1 MPQDD
6 KLKFSRALL
15 LTALLGIAGTTLA
28 SGGSGGPAASAATTA
43 SATPDSAD
51 AASNP
56 APTAAANK
64 ALPEGNYSPAT
75 HYASS
80 YCKDDDYPAQWDWNP
95 SKVVKQDAPA
105 TSGTPKIVQMRNGVA
120 IATYSAF
127 GGDAGRSKPNS
138 ENGNDSSVGP
148 FRRGPYTQWKSGD
161 VFLVYPAVY
170 SGANMQIY
178 IGPNIVN
185 DEDFRNH
192 QYSVPSHLTIRGV
205 TVDGKRPVIVNPPK
219 GASNATYGQGLVYID
234 GRYDSAGKISER
246 ATNITIENLDIVDS
260 PSGGNVGKAAIY
272 INGAQDVTLRKVRIA
287 GFKQHSA
294 NGIFS
299 TGNTAG
305 TLLLENVELD
315 SNGGGGGPEHNAY
328 INASNS
334 DPAFTFKVL
343 GSWSHDSY
351 YGHLLKSRAQRTIIE
366 GSYLTG
372 QRAEAGQQTETYLL
386 DVPDGGELTVRN
398 TIFVKNYSGNNS
410 NGASLT
416 FGVESALT
424 TRSWGLTVEHNTFVA
439 LSRYYDDAKHKLF
452 PMFIST
458 KALGDKKIDSNLYIG
473 YCNGDGARDAPGT
486 NARTASF
493 NDIDQSYRPRV
504 PALTGNKNI
513 IGTPAYGHMGRSATR
528 KTNAVGARD

>member
-1 MPQDD
+1 MPQAYKS
-6 KLKFSRALL
+6 KLSRAVPLIVIL
-15 LTALLGIAGTTLA
+15 GMVGTAPA
-28 SGGSGGPAASAATTA
+28 SGRGG
-43 SATPDSAD
+43 D
-51 AASNP
+51 AASTP
-56 APTAAANK
+56 APTTAATRAQLEENF
-64 ALPEGNYSPAT
+64 SPAT

-80 YCKDDDYPAQWDWNP
+80 YCKDGDYPAQWDWNP
-95 SKVVKQDAPA
+95 AKLVRHDAPA
-105 TSGTPKIVQMRNGVA
+105 TSGTPKIVQMRDGVA
-120 IATYSAF
+120 IATYSAL
-127 GGDAGRSKPNS
+127 GGDGPRSKPNS
-138 ENGNDSSVGP
+138 DNGNDTSVGP
-148 FRRGPYTQWKSGD
+148 FRRMPYAQWKSGD

-170 SGANMQIY
+170 SGPDMQIY

-185 DEDFRNH
+185 DDDFRAGRA
-192 QYSVPSHLTIRGV
+192 SVPSNITIRGV

-219 GASNATYGQGLVYID
+219 GASYTTYGQALVYID
-234 GRYDSAGKISER
+234 GRYDGGKIAQR

-260 PSGGNVGKAAIY
+260 PTGGNIGKAAVY
-272 INGAQDVTLRKVRIA
+272 ISGAQDVTLRNVRIA

-299 TGNTAG
+299 TGNIAG

-334 DPAFTFKVL
+334 DPNFTFKVI
-343 GSWSHDSY
+343 GSWSHDAY
-351 YGHLLKSRAQRTIIE
+351 YGHLLKSRAQRTIVE

-372 QRAEAGQQTETYLL
+372 RRAGPGQQAETYLL
-386 DVPDGGELTVRN
+386 DVPDGGVLTVRN
-398 TIFVKNYSGNNS
+398 TIFVKNFSGNNS

-416 FGVESALT
+416 FGVESASPS
-424 TRSWGLTVEHNTFVA
+424 RKWGMTVEHNTFVA

-458 KALGDKKIDSNLYIG
+458 KALGDKKIDSNLYVG
-473 YCNGDGARDAPGT
+473 YCNGDATRDAPGT
-486 NARTASF
+486 NARTAGF

-513 IGTPAYGHMGRSATR
+513 IGTPAYRHLGRTATR